1 MNTKSLIHALVVIAG
16 DEKYS
21 DPSGDNESVDSWLK
35 RADEQMLRDHIE
47 FLRNTAR
54 EALSE

>member
-1 MNTKSLIHALVVIAG
+1 MNTKSLIRALVVIAG
-16 DEKYS
+16 DRNYS

-47 FLRNTAR
+47 FLRDTAR
-54 EALSE
+54 EALDE